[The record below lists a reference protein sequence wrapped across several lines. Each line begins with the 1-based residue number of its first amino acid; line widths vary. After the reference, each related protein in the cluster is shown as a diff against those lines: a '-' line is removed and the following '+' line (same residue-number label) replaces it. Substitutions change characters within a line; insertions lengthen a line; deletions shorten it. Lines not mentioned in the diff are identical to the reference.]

1 MTDVLHAA
9 DPSAFD
15 AAVEALRAGLVVAV
29 PTDTVYGVAVD
40 LFAEGAIDRL
50 FAAKDRPKDVQVPV
64 LVAAPEDAAAL
75 VEGAIDVVARRW
87 MERFWPGALTIVL
100 PRAATASHIDL
111 GGDATTIGLRCPDHR
126 LVRELCRTIGPLA
139 TTSANRHREPTPPD
153 AEGVAAA
160 LGDAVAVVLDGGAC
174 EGAPSTV
181 VSVIGDEITV
191 LREGR
196 IPFDDLI
203 RLTR

>member
-1 MTDVLHAA
+1 MTVVLDAS
-9 DPSAFD
+9 DPAGVD
-15 AAVEALRAGLVVAV
+15 DAVEALRAGLVVAL
-29 PTDTVYGVAVD
+29 PTDTVYGVGVD
-40 LFAEGAIDRL
+40 LYADGAIDRL

-64 LVAAPEDAAAL
+64 LVASPEAAGQL
-75 VEGAIDVVARRW
+75 VEGPVDVVARRW

-100 PRAATASHIDL
+100 PRATNARHVDL

-126 LVRELCRTIGPLA
+126 LVRELCRVVGPLA

-153 AEGVAAA
+153 AEGVADA
-160 LGDAVAVVLDGGAC
+160 LGDAVAVVLDGGTC

-181 VSVIGDEITV
+181 VSVIGDEITL

-196 IPFDDLI
+196 IPFDDVI